1 MKDSNQELN
10 ETNVTIKTD
19 ESRTFDKNSDKTDT
33 PKNPKKKLSGTDMLA
48 VRCPVELHKKIKRA
62 AKKADISI
70 KEWILDACWRKLPK
84 ELKK

>member
-1 MKDSNQELN
+1 MAKISK
-10 ETNVTIKTD
+10 TNK
-19 ESRTFDKNSDKTDT
+19 
-33 PKNPKKKLSGTDMLA
+33 TDMLA

-62 AKKADISI
+62 AKKKDVTI

>member
-1 MKDSNQELN
+1 MKDSNQKSN
-10 ETNVTIKTD
+10 ETIKPG
-19 ESRTFDKNSDKTDT
+19 ESQNSDKTDT

-48 VRCPVELHKKIKRA
+48 VRCPVELHKKINRA